1 MYMLIG
7 ILIGY
12 ILGFITA
19 SVFLNIVSMN
29 KGE

>member
-19 SVFLNIVSMN
+19 FIFLNVVSMN

>member
-19 SVFLNIVSMN
+19 FVFLNIVSMN

>member
-12 ILGFITA
+12 ILGFITVF
-19 SVFLNIVSMN
+19 VFLNIVSMN

>member
-7 ILIGY
+7 MLIGY

-19 SVFLNIVSMN
+19 FVFLNIVSMN

>member
-1 MYMLIG
+1 MLIG

-19 SVFLNIVSMN
+19 FVFLNIVSMN